1 MDLTSKLGGAILA
14 IFASQD
20 SLRVH
25 CCKRDE
31 VYEVYLTTL
40 LWQNHWRQ
48 NSLILQM
55 PISKLYKIM
64 VKTVTFVGF

>member
-40 LWQNHWRQ
+40 L
-48 NSLILQM
+48 
-55 PISKLYKIM
+55 
-64 VKTVTFVGF
+64 